1 MKNAQK
7 KCTEQ
12 IHQMEQL
19 VASVRM
25 ETAGELA
32 EEKRLYAEAQK
43 QLREAEYKCGVVAEK
58 HENIMRVKQALEQ
71 DIIRLSSKA
80 DTASKK
86 TSDTERLLFA
96 DAANHRRDVENLENE
111 NSRLRAEKRALEA
124 QTDSIPS
131 LQEEIERCR
140 TEIARLDD
148 DNTSLRSAMRQLDAT
163 VDVAQESLAE
173 AERKRSEADAALGT
187 SKDKITLLESENERL
202 GSVERLLGLD
212 LKEANLR
219 LADAQAILKETMDMV
234 EAPSPSALARIV
246 ASLVK
251 EAGKVAE
258 HEHFRQRAQDSESIL
273 NALSELLHAPD
284 YQALPRLVTSL
295 ASQRL
300 ALSNAQIQLEEE
312 VKALR
317 STQQRLSADLDQPF
331 QDFIGESDAIGQVRE
346 IIKKVAAT
354 DADVLITGENGTGK
368 ELVARAVH
376 RASGRA
382 GEVFVSVDVGSLTGS
397 LFESELFGHVKGAF
411 TDAREDRAGRLELA
425 SGGTL
430 MLDEIGNLPIDL
442 QAKLLTV
449 LENRQVIRVGSGT
462 PRDIDIRLICATNLA
477 LREMVERGEF
487 REDLLYRINTIEI
500 PLPALRERREDIP
513 LLAHH
518 FLARYA
524 PKYRKD
530 LGGISSPAMNK
541 LKAYHWPGNVRE
553 LQHAVE
559 RAVIMSS
566 SEALLP
572 GDFLF
577 PGVTSERN
585 VLPLDTFNLDEV
597 EAVVIRN
604 AMKRFGGNISKV
616 ARELGLSRPP
626 LYRKLERHGL

>member
-1 MKNAQK
+1 MKTTKLEPGRVLVVDDDEDVLFAAEMLLSGHVSHVR
-7 KCTEQ
+7 TEKNP
-12 IHQMEQL
+12 ELLPDLLGRESFDL
-19 VASVRM
+19 VLLDMNFTRDVTSGREGFDWLKRILALDPAAVVILITAFGDV
-25 ETAGELA
+25 ETAVRAIKSGATDFILKPWQN
-32 EEKRLYAEAQK
+32 EKL
-43 QLREAEYKCGVVAEK
+43 
-58 HENIMRVKQALEQ
+58 I
-71 DIIRLSSKA
+71 
-80 DTASKK
+80 
-86 TSDTERLLFA
+86 
-96 DAANHRRDVENLENE
+96 
-111 NSRLRAEKRALEA
+111 
-124 QTDSIPS
+124 
-131 LQEEIERCR
+131 
-140 TEIARLDD
+140 
-148 DNTSLRSAMRQLDAT
+148 AT
-163 VDVAQESLAE
+163 VS
-173 AERKRSEADAALGT
+173 
-187 SKDKITLLESENERL
+187 
-202 GSVERLLGLD
+202 
-212 LKEANLR
+212 
-219 LADAQAILKETMDMV
+219 
-234 EAPSPSALARIV
+234 SALA
-246 ASLVK
+246 
-251 EAGKVAE
+251 
-258 HEHFRQRAQDSESIL
+258 
-273 NALSELLHAPD
+273 LS
-284 YQALPRLVTSL
+284 RS
-295 ASQRL
+295 RR
-300 ALSNAQIQLEEE
+300 E

-331 QDFIGESDAIGQVRE
+331 QDFIGESDAIGRVRE
-346 IIKKVAAT
+346 IIEKVAAT

-376 RASGRA
+376 RGSGRA
-382 GEVFVSVDVGSLTGS
+382 GEVFVSVDVGSLSGS

-462 PRDIDIRLICATNLA
+462 PRDIDIRLISATNLA

-500 PLPALRERREDIP
+500 PLPALRDRREDIP

-530 LGGISSPAMNK
+530 LSGISSPAMNK

-577 PGVTSERN
+577 PGVTRERN

-616 ARELGLSRPP
+616 ARELGLSRPA
-626 LYRKLERHGL
+626 LYRKLERYGL